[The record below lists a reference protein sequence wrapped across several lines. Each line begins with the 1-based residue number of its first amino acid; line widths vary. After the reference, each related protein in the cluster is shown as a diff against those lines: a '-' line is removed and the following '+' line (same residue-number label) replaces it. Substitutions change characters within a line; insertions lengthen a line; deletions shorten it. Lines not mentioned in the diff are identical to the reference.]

1 MLLFFLEHE
10 VNFMQRFRY
19 GPQCKQKPSCAEC
32 GYQLEQGLCNM
43 EGILSIYI
51 CVHLLLECQNNSFFL
66 FTGVYQALM
75 TYMQD
80 EDAELKLVKDPTTA
94 LTDLEINW
102 FEVIDCLFPA
112 FHDLKSVCGIWMRS
126 GKLSKLYPVFIR
138 NFNGYVYTAKIF
150 SLKKDLL
157 YSFLSA

>member
-1 MLLFFLEHE
+1 MDHNVNRSLHVLNAVTNLNKDCAIWKVYYHYIFVFTSCLNDKITLFF
-10 VNFMQRFRY
+10 F
-19 GPQCKQKPSCAEC
+19 
-32 GYQLEQGLCNM
+32 
-43 EGILSIYI
+43 
-51 CVHLLLECQNNSFFL
+51 

-126 GKLSKLYPVFIR
+126 GKSSKLYPVFIR
-138 NFNGYVYTAKIF
+138 NFNGYVYTSKIF